1 MPLNKIIDVQKVGRF
16 EKLHVPTGLRFSKL
30 NLVFGEN
37 GWGKSTIADILRSLA
52 IGEPKIINGRETL
65 ACAGDQKV
73 VLLVDN
79 NQATFDSG
87 RWQGPCPKVAVYD
100 QVFINQNIFS
110 GDFVSHD
117 HLKKQYGLVVGE
129 NGVRLMGEIVA
140 IDEELRIVGATIRE
154 HQQAIQSAITTLGA
168 NTLSIEQFIALDL
181 PDDIDELIAE
191 KEAAVRRLEQI
202 DQIGRAPLPGSL
214 PEPQS
219 GEALAAIL
227 TSTVD
232 GIAEDAHAKLR
243 AHVARHHANAEA
255 AHHAMAHEAWL
266 EAGLAY
272 SPDDPCPFCGQALD
286 DRSLIDAY
294 KDCFSDA
301 YKELSAR
308 ISQCRATL
316 KRHIDGEYATA
327 VRQSLGTLRT
337 VEANW
342 RALAGVE
349 EPRISVP
356 EEAITQLIEVAS
368 AIDGLLDQKQRDLVS
383 AIPEAE
389 VEGTIRRW
397 DEALA
402 VIQGSNIRIAAYRIQ
417 LENVRRAQ
425 DASDLPDRKSELSV
439 LKARKRRHEDD
450 MKGNIDAYLEA
461 QIRKAALD
469 TDTTEKRRE
478 LTAHTATV
486 TEGLG
491 ATINAYLD
499 RLGAGFRIDYQ
510 RPDYRGR
517 EPAASYNILI
527 NDVAVPPRAAQDDL
541 GEASFKNTL
550 SAGDKS
556 VLSLAIFLATLKS
569 RDDLEEMIVVLDD
582 PFTSMDDFRRSFTVN
597 EINKLTAHVAQ
608 IFVLSHEKGFL
619 RAIWDTADH
628 ADMTSTA
635 IQTGAPGIAS
645 LAPFDLEEATRPRH
659 LSERDEVQNFAEL
672 STGSPPHI
680 RRLLRLV
687 LEGFYRRADPELF
700 APQDMLGEITAKIEN
715 APADYRFKGALENLE
730 DVNRYTRH
738 FHHAPVEGALV
749 EDTNVEELKTYCRR
763 VLEMTR
769 GSV

>member
-1 MPLNKIIDVQKVGRF
+1 MSLLYEKSGLIQRF
-16 EKLHVPTGLRFSKL
+16 PRL

-65 ACAGDQKV
+65 ACAGDQRV

-79 NQATFDSG
+79 NQATFDG
-87 RWQGPCPKVAVYD
+87 AHWQGPCPKVAVYD

-129 NGVRLMGEIVA
+129 NGVRLMSEIVA
-140 IDEELRIVGATIRE
+140 IDDEFRTVGATIRQQ
-154 HQQAIQSAITTLGA
+154 QQAIQSAITTLGA
-168 NTLSIEQFIALDL
+168 NALTVDQFIALDL
-181 PDDIDELIAE
+181 PDDIDQLIAD
-191 KEAAVRRLEQI
+191 KESAIRRLQQI
-202 DQIGRAPLPGSL
+202 DQIGRAPLPEPL
-214 PEPQS
+214 PEPES
-219 GEALAAIL
+219 GEALSAIL

-232 GIAEDAHAKLR
+232 GIAADAHGRLR
-243 AHVARHHANAEA
+243 AHVNRYHTAEEA
-255 AHHAMAHEAWL
+255 THNAMAHEAWL
-266 EAGLAY
+266 EAGLLYA
-272 SPDDPCPFCGQALD
+272 PDDPCPYCGQKLD

-294 KDCFSDA
+294 RDCFSDA
-301 YKELSAR
+301 YKELAAHIGR
-308 ISQCRATL
+308 CRVTL
-316 KRHIDGEYATA
+316 KRLIDGEYATG
-327 VRQSLGTLRT
+327 VRHSLRT
-337 VEANW
+337 MGTIESNW
-342 RALAGVE
+342 LALAGVE
-349 EPRISVP
+349 EPGISLP
-356 EEAITQLIEVAS
+356 EEALSQLIEAAS

-383 AIPEAE
+383 AIPAAE
-389 VEGTIRRW
+389 IDGVIGHW
-397 DEALA
+397 KNALGA
-402 VIQGSNIRIAAYRIQ
+402 IQSANAQIGAYRTQ
-417 LENVRRAQ
+417 LEDVRNAQ
-425 DASDLPDRKSELSV
+425 DASDLPVRESELSV
-439 LKARKRRHEDD
+439 LKARKRRHDDD
-450 MKGNIDAYLEA
+450 MNESIEALLEA
-461 QIRKAALD
+461 QIRKGALD
-469 TDTTEKRRE
+469 TDKAEKRRE
-478 LTAHTATV
+478 LTAHTAAV

-510 RPDYRGR
+510 RPDFRGR

-556 VLSLAIFLATLKS
+556 VLSLAIFLATLKN
-569 RDDLEEMIVVLDD
+569 RDDLDEMIVVLDD

-597 EINKLTAHVAQ
+597 EINKLTAHVGQ

-619 RAIWDTADH
+619 RAIWDTVDR
-628 ADMTSTA
+628 DLMTSIA

-645 LAPFDLEEATRPRH
+645 LASFDLEEATRPRH

-672 STGSPPHI
+672 SSGSPPHI

-700 APQDMLGEITAKIEN
+700 SPQDMLGGIITKIQN
-715 APADYRFKGALENLE
+715 APEDYRFKAALENLE
-730 DVNRYTRH
+730 DINRYTRH
-738 FHHAPVEGALV
+738 FHHAPVEGAPV

-769 GSV
+769 GSA